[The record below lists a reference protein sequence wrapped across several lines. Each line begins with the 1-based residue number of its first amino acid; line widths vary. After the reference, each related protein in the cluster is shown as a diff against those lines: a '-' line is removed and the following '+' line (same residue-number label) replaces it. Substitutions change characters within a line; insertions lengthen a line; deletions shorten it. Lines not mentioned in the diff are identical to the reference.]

1 MAVVSESPTTTEE
14 HSSDARTYIY
24 VWVALLVLT
33 VLELAASV
41 MDFLGA
47 ELSTIV
53 ILAFTLAKAILVAGF
68 FMHLFYEKRK
78 KFLVLT
84 VFIVPMLIV
93 IPIIT
98 LDVIL
103 PNYF

>member
-1 MAVVSESPTTTEE
+1 MAVVSESPVNTEE
-14 HSSDARTYIY
+14 HSSDARTYFF

-47 ELSTIV
+47 EISTII
-53 ILAFTLAKAILVAGF
+53 ILVFTLAKAVLVAGF
-68 FMHLFYEKRK
+68 FMHLFFEERK

-84 VFIVPMLIV
+84 VFIVPVLIV
-93 IPIIT
+93 IPIVFM
-98 LDVIL
+98 DVIL
-103 PNYF
+103 PTYF